1 MGNELFFSLLLCFM
15 ICMGASD
22 PTGGKDK
29 PVVRQFIVKRVYG
42 MDTSLILLFV
52 RMLQSPELHRPISLA
67 MVVDPLPKIEEKTIC
82 TMA

>member
-29 PVVRQFIVKRVYG
+29 PVVRQFIVKRVDG

-67 MVVDPLPKIEEKTIC
+67 KVVDPLPKIEERTIC